1 LENAKSQKHEAERQ
15 VSQNMARLDTLLQE
29 KAKMEESNSSL
40 EEAIHSLRYTHS
52 VFAHV
57 YLVAL

>member
-1 LENAKSQKHEAERQ
+1 
-15 VSQNMARLDTLLQE
+15 MAQLDTLLQE

-40 EEAIHSLRYTHS
+40 EEDIHSLRYTRS

-57 YLVAL
+57 YLVALYM